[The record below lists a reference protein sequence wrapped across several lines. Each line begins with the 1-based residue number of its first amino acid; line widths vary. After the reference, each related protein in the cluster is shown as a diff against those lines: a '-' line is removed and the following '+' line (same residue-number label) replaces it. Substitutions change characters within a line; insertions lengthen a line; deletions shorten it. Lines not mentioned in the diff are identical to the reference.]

1 MLKIIGADAVGMST
15 VPEIIVA
22 NHLGLKAAAISVLTD
37 ECDPDHLEPVNIE
50 DIIAMAHKAEP
61 HMITIFKDLLKKL

>member
-1 MLKIIGADAVGMST
+1 MST

-22 NHLGLKAAAISVLTD
+22 NHLNLRAAAISVLTD

-50 DIIAMAHKAEP
+50 DIIAMAAKAEP
-61 HMITIFKDLLKKL
+61 HMITLFKELLKEI